1 MAAGAAA
8 ARLIFAAGLIY
19 AGLNG
24 GVRVIAAG
32 DSIVGG
38 GLIREGTVRKRMAL
52 VRGDSEQVVG
62 WLTQTIG
69 RSRWRGRRALLSV
82 QTFADT
88 GGVTTTT
95 DSAWAEPRHLRPLAQ
110 RSHGSHREMRLDFHG
125 DSVTGQV
132 LPDTGGSTAIAAG
145 PGLPVFDANTVDL
158 VIAALPLAPGFRAKL
173 PAYIYEEGGGVWYE
187 ITAVRSDT
195 ATIAGDRRAVW
206 LVSVTTGTRVI
217 RYTIDRRTRRV
228 LRSEYSLP
236 NNTVLRIERV
246 AAGVQAP

>member
-1 MAAGAAA
+1 MLSLAAFRALFAAA
-8 ARLIFAAGLIY
+8 LIY
-19 AGLNG
+19 AGLAAG
-24 GVRVIAAG
+24 LRVIAAG
-32 DSIVGG
+32 DSIVRGD
-38 GLIREGTVRKRMAL
+38 LIARATVRKRMVL
-52 VRGDSEQVVG
+52 VRGDSEHVVG

-69 RSRWRGRRALLSV
+69 RSRWSGRRALLSV

-88 GGVTTTT
+88 GGVITTT
-95 DSAWAEPRHLRPLAQ
+95 DSAWAEPQHLRPLAQ

-132 LPDTGGSTAIAAG
+132 LPDSGGSAAIAAD

-173 PAYIYEEGGGVWYE
+173 PTYIYEEGGGVWYE

-195 ATIAGDRRAVW
+195 ATIAGERRAVW
-206 LVSVTTGTRVI
+206 LVSVTTGTKVV

-236 NNTVLRIERV
+236 HNTVLRIEQV
-246 AAGVQAP
+246 AAGVRAP